1 MGLLDTI
8 KDYGN
13 KRRVSGLLDLDM
25 KTDIRSNTKPDEINR
40 GLLDTDITKPNLNS
54 ETILFNAISKPK
66 IGLEGWSSTPYRDG
80 GFWSIGYG
88 RRSYEGEPETT
99 KAVEK
104 DWLRGR
110 ISEEIDFIRDNVNVD
125 LSPNQEASLASLS
138 YNIGRNAFKNSEA
151 LKFLN
156 KGDIK
161 SFAFEAFDPQKGFV
175 KMGDKIIPGLQNRR
189 EKERLMFFNEN

>member
-1 MGLLDTI
+1 MGLLEPI
-8 KDYGN
+8 K
-13 KRRVSGLLDLDM
+13 KRKPSSLFDLEFNVEIPDLD
-25 KTDIRSNTKPDEINR
+25 S
-40 GLLDTDITKPNLNS
+40 S
-54 ETILFNAISKPK
+54 SILFNALSGTTAKN
-66 IGLEGWSSTPYRDG
+66 GWEGFKDTPYKDG
-80 GFWSIGYG
+80 EVMSIGFG
-88 RRSYEGEPETT
+88 RRAKKGESKTT
-99 KAVEK
+99 REMEEA
-104 DWLRGR
+104 WLRDR
-110 ISEEIDFIRDNVNVD
+110 VSQEIDFIRANVNVD

-189 EKERLMFFNEN
+189 EKERLMFFEN